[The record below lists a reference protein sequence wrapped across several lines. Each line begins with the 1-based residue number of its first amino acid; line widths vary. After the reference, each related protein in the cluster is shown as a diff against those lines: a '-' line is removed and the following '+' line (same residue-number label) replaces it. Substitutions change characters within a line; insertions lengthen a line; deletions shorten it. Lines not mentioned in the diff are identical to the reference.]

1 MKTALAAL
9 VVVLTA
15 PIAVTAIPSE
25 PDYDISDI
33 NENCIEAISDDNQ
46 ATESDE
52 DCSARAVER
61 FKRPTHKI
69 TREKL
74 VHTNKALRGYE
85 IGWVGQQR
93 LVIRLERWTCLQP
106 KTHVLHISQL

>member
-1 MKTALAAL
+1 MKLHSPSFTLA
-9 VVVLTA
+9 LTA
-15 PIAVTAIPSE
+15 PITVTAIPSV
-25 PDYDISDI
+25 PDYVISDI
-33 NENCIEAISDDNQ
+33 NEICIEAVSNDNQ

-74 VHTNKALRGYE
+74 VQTNKALRGCE

-93 LVIRLERWTCLQP
+93 RVIRLERWTCL
-106 KTHVLHISQL
+106 